1 MRAILSVYEKAGIV
15 EFGRALS
22 ESGLELVSTG
32 GTRRELESAGLAVT
46 SISDVTGFPEVM
58 DGRLKTLHPAVHGG
72 ILARRGVVG
81 DMDQLSEHGIGTVD
95 IVAVNLYPFA
105 ATIAR
110 AGVGL
115 SEALENIDVGGPT
128 MLRAAAK
135 NFPHVIVAVDP
146 ADYGWLSER
155 ISEGGPAAVTMAE
168 RRALAAKAFDH
179 VSGYDSTIAGY
190 LDEEDP
196 GEGSLPR
203 TISLSMGRTA
213 GLRYGENPHQAGA
226 LYSDGSG
233 GGVAH
238 AEQLHGKELSFNNLL
253 DADAAWRVVSDFGR
267 GTAVVIKHNNPC
279 GLCSADDQTLAY
291 ANAFD
296 GDPVSAYGG
305 ILGFNRKV
313 TAATARAMKG
323 VFYEVVVAPDYEEEA
338 FEILSSR
345 KNLRILK
352 VMPGRAAKGPDIKRI
367 TGGLL
372 AQDPDELDE
381 DPKGWKV
388 VTENRPTPGQM
399 RDLAFAWMAAKH
411 VKSNAIVLAR
421 DLALVGM
428 GAGQP
433 NRVNSIHL
441 AVRAAAGRAA
451 GSVLASDAFFPFA
464 DNVEIAAGAGVAAVV
479 QPGGSIR
486 DEEVIASANR
496 LGLAMLFTGARHFRH

>member
-1 MRAILSVYEKAGIV
+1 MRAILSVFDKAGII

-22 ESGLELVSTG
+22 EAGSELVSTG
-32 GTRRELESAGLAVT
+32 GTRRELEFAGLAVT
-46 SISDVTGFPEVM
+46 SISEVTGFPEIM

-72 ILARRGVVG
+72 ILARREAAG
-81 DMDQLSEHGIGTVD
+81 DMNQLNEHGIGVVD

-110 AGVGL
+110 AGVEMP
-115 SEALENIDVGGPT
+115 EALENIDVGGPT

-155 ISEGGPAAVTMAE
+155 IAKGGLAAVTMAE
-168 RRALAAKAFDH
+168 RRALAAKAFIH
-179 VSGYDSTIAGY
+179 VSRYDSTIAGY
-190 LDEEDP
+190 LDEVDR
-196 GEGSLPR
+196 GEGRLPR
-203 TISLSMGRTA
+203 TISLSMGRIA

-226 LYSDGSG
+226 LYSDGGG

-238 AEQLHGKELSFNNLL
+238 AEQLHGRELSFNNLL
-253 DADAAWRVVSDFGR
+253 DADAAWRVVSEFGE
-267 GTAVVIKHNNPC
+267 GTAAVIKHNNPC
-279 GLCSADDQTLAY
+279 GLCSAEDQTLAY

-296 GDPVSAYGG
+296 GDPISAYGG

-323 VFYEVVVAPDYEEEA
+323 VFYEIVVAPDYEEEA
-338 FEILSSR
+338 LEVLSSR

-352 VMPGRAAKGPDIKRI
+352 VMPELAAKGPEIKRI
-367 TGGLL
+367 TGGIL
-372 AQDPDELDE
+372 AQDPDDLDE

-388 VTENRPTPGQM
+388 VTENRPTPDQM
-399 RDLAFAWMAAKH
+399 RDLEFAWKAAKH

-421 DLALVGM
+421 KLALTGM

-441 AVRAAAGRAA
+441 AVRAAAERTV

-464 DNVEIAAGAGVAAVV
+464 DNVEIAAAAGVTAVV

-486 DEEVIASANR
+486 DEEVIASADR
-496 LGLAMLFTGARHFRH
+496 LGVVMLFTGARHFRH

>member
-46 SISDVTGFPEVM
+46 SISDVTGFPEIM
-58 DGRLKTLHPAVHGG
+58 DGRLKTLHPGVHGG
-72 ILARRGVVG
+72 ILARREVVG
-81 DMDQLSEHGIGTVD
+81 DMDQLSQHGIGTVD

-110 AGVGL
+110 AGVEM

-155 ISEGGPAAVTMAE
+155 ISKGGSAAVTMAE

-190 LDEEDP
+190 LDEVDP
-196 GEGSLPR
+196 GEDGLPS
-203 TISLSMGRTA
+203 TISLSMGRAA

-226 LYSDGSG
+226 LYSDGGG

-291 ANAFD
+291 ENAFG

-323 VFYEVVVAPDYEEEA
+323 VFYEVVVAPDYEQEA
-338 FEILSSR
+338 LEILSSR

-352 VMPGRAAKGPDIKRI
+352 VMPERAAKGPDIKRI

-388 VTENRPTPGQM
+388 VTENRPTPEQM
-399 RDLAFAWMAAKH
+399 RDLAFAWTAAKH
-411 VKSNAIVLAR
+411 VKSNAIVLAQ
-421 DLALVGM
+421 DLTLVGM

-441 AVRAAAGRAA
+441 AIRAAAGRAA

-464 DNVEIAAGAGVAAVV
+464 DNVEIAAGSGVAAVV

-486 DEEVIASANR
+486 DEEVIASADR